1 MDLIDD
7 LRTDLAIA
15 FLIEARYVERIGK
28 EDALDLIGRIQTAL
42 QPIVRTAEAV
52 AGGALPKNTQVPNSH

>member
-15 FLIEARYVERIGK
+15 FLIEPRYVERIRK
-28 EDALDLIGRIQTAL
+28 EDVLDLIGRIQTAL
-42 QPIVRTAEAV
+42 VPIARTAEAA
-52 AGGALPKNTQVPNSH
+52 AGGALPKNAQAPNSH